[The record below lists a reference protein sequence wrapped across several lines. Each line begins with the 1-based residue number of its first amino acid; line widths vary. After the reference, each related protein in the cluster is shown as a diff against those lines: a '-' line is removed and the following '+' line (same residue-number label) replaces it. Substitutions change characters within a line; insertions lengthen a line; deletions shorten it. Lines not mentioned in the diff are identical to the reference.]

1 MRIIKV
7 FTTLLIT
14 FSLSSFALAGDWS
27 KIRVGTEGAY
37 EPWNYTNAAGELVG
51 AELDLARDLCARMGA
66 DCEFVQQDWDG
77 IIPALVQGKYDVIMA
92 GMSITEERMKTISFS
107 SAYMTEPAKMSTIK
121 GSPLTTL
128 STAKN
133 LNLDDDSAATK
144 GTIGTLNAAL
154 KGLRLGVTAA
164 TIHEDFA
171 NTYLDV
177 DLKIYPTQDEMNLD
191 LSAGRIDAALSDSG
205 TIEAYMG
212 TPSGA
217 NVSFFGPNIFGG
229 LLGEGVGAGIRQG
242 DSDLKA
248 MFDKAI
254 AEAAADGTISRIS
267 MQYFGKDLA
276 P

>member
-1 MRIIKV
+1 
-7 FTTLLIT
+7 
-14 FSLSSFALAGDWS
+14 
-27 KIRVGTEGAY
+27 
-37 EPWNYTNAAGELVG
+37 
-51 AELDLARDLCARMGA
+51 
-66 DCEFVQQDWDG
+66 
-77 IIPALVQGKYDVIMA
+77 MA

-107 SAYMTEPAKMSTIK
+107 SAYMTEPAKMSTLK
-121 GSPLTTL
+121 GSPLATL

-133 LNLDDDSAATK
+133 LNLDDDSAASK

-171 NTYLDV
+171 NAYLDV

-217 NVSFFGPNIFGG
+217 NVTFFGPNIFGG

-242 DSDLKA
+242 DADLKA

-254 AEAAADGTISRIS
+254 AEAAADGTIGRIS
-267 MQYFGKDLA
+267 TQYFGKDLA

>member
-14 FSLSSFALAGDWS
+14 LSLSSFAFAGDWS

-51 AELDLARDLCARMGA
+51 AGLDLARDLCARMGA

-217 NVSFFGPNIFGG
+217 NVTFFGPNI
-229 LLGEGVGAGIRQG
+229 
-242 DSDLKA
+242 
-248 MFDKAI
+248 
-254 AEAAADGTISRIS
+254 
-267 MQYFGKDLA
+267 LA
-276 P
+276 VY